1 MSAMVYIH
9 DTYEYARN
17 LFLSNSKGITTDFFK
32 ILEAVRHIKKTPTG
46 KQQLKEYQAYG
57 TIPDEFLYT
66 ARTHMA
72 ATRKDYLNSPLPD
85 YLL

>member
-1 MSAMVYIH
+1 MSSMVYIH

-17 LFLSNSKGITTDFFK
+17 LWF
-32 ILEAVRHIKKTPTG
+32 EAVRHIKKTPTG

-57 TIPDEFLYT
+57 TIPDELEFLYT
-66 ARTHMA
+66 ARIHMV
-72 ATRKDYLNSPLPD
+72 ATRKDYLNAPLPD

>member
-1 MSAMVYIH
+1 MRDKNKNYPLYIIMSAMVYIH

-17 LFLSNSKGITTDFFK
+17 LWF
-32 ILEAVRHIKKTPTG
+32 EAVRHIKKTPTG

-57 TIPDEFLYT
+57 TIPEEFLYT
-66 ARTHMA
+66 VRIHMV
-72 ATRKDYLNSPLPD
+72 ATRKDYLNAPLPD